1 MSNNIWLILSKYQQL
16 SVIILIMLIAG
27 ANISNASEL
36 NAGAVM
42 NKMNADERF
51 GYLSGVI
58 EGLAYSRWL
67 RDKPDSTGMSC
78 IYNWYYK
85 GGKKNT
91 GRLDTWLNRHPDKPV
106 GALMYVLIKKECGA

>member
-1 MSNNIWLILSKYQQL
+1 MIFSIIIIIIANSRHISKILRKQSFVSNNKWCKLSKYQQL
-16 SVIILIMLIAG
+16 SVIIFTVLIAG
-27 ANISNASEL
+27 AKTRASEL

-51 GYLSGVI
+51 GYISGVI

-78 IYNWYYK
+78 IYNWYYE
-85 GGKKNT
+85 GGT
-91 GRLDTWLNRHPDKPV
+91 ELPR
-106 GALMYVLIKKECGA
+106 